1 LRRLSATASAGGFLS
16 EMTAPSWRKCCA
28 TARAIQR
35 TLSGGSNN
43 FDEHTRK
50 REFCHGKRSDAQQ
63 SRSQETEAGQK
74 ADAHHPAVRLA
85 AHSGSARFVVDNEEA
100 LSLS

>member
-1 LRRLSATASAGGFLS
+1 MLVHFG
-16 EMTAPSWRKCCA
+16 
-28 TARAIQR
+28 
-35 TLSGGSNN
+35 
-43 FDEHTRK
+43 EHTCK
-50 REFCHGKRSDAQQ
+50 GESCHGKRPNAQQ